1 VIDAPP
7 LFAGAVQDTTDWVV
21 AAPVAD
27 TPVGAFGTPTGV
39 IAKDAEDADPVPET
53 FVATTVKV

>member
-1 VIDAPP
+1 MDAPP
-7 LFAGAVQDTTDWVV
+7 LFAGVVQDTTDWVF

-39 IAKDAEDADPVPET
+39 IAEEAADVEPVPET
-53 FVATTVKV
+53 FVATTVNV